1 MSTVP
6 STDPAAAELSLAVVN
21 LMKGAVYQ
29 DTHERAWQSVL
40 AQRHALSQYVSVIGL
55 EAVIDESEGYAFL
68 RSVRGDD
75 EPDMPRLVARR
86 TLPFHTS
93 VLLALLRKRL
103 AEFDATSSE
112 ARLVLTRDQLVEMLR
127 LYLPDSTNEAKVID
141 SIDIHIARV
150 VDLGFLRKLHGQEHT
165 FEVRRIIKA
174 FVDGQWL
181 ADFDRR
187 LDEYLALLAGTETTR
202 ADTQTART
210 GTEAPPTDADAA
222 LETATAVPT
231 PPTEEDHGT

>member
-1 MSTVP
+1 MTNPSPTEATV
-6 STDPAAAELSLAVVN
+6 SDLSVALIN
-21 LMKGAVYQ
+21 LMKGPVYR

-40 AQRHALSQYVSVIGL
+40 SLRREVADFVAKIGL
-55 EAVIDESEGYAFL
+55 ETVIDEAEGYAFL
-68 RSVRGDD
+68 RSRPSDD
-75 EPDMPRLVARR
+75 DTDMPRLVARR

-103 AEFDATSSE
+103 AELDANSAES
-112 ARLVLTRDQLVEMLR
+112 RLVLTRDQIVEMLR

-141 SIDIHIARV
+141 SIDTHLNRI
-150 VDLGFLRKLHGQEHT
+150 LEMGFLRRMRSQDDA

-187 LDEYLALLAGTETTR
+187 LDEYLALL
-202 ADTQTART
+202 T
-210 GTEAPPTDADAA
+210 GRELEGRDPEGKDGDGKEGAA
-222 LETATAVPT
+222 
-231 PPTEEDHGT
+231 